1 MSIKNY
7 YNLARHILFPICRSI
22 TGHGTRETLKT
33 IKNEFPQLKIHH
45 VNSGTKV
52 FDWKVPP
59 EWNIRNAYILDK
71 KGTKVIDFKKNNLH
85 LVNYSIPVNKILRK
99 REVLKRIHINTK
111 ILNAIPYI
119 TSYYKKYWGFCCTYY
134 EKKKIQENYNTND
147 KFKIV
152 VDSSLKKNG
161 KLSYGELIIPGKS
174 KQEILI
180 STYICHPSMANNE
193 LSGPIVAMALIKY
206 FLKKKKLNK
215 TLRFLFIPETIG
227 SITFLNQN
235 LKYLKEN
242 LIGGYNLSCIGD
254 NRMHSCMLSKYGNTL
269 SDHSLIEAYKKLK
282 IKPKTYNFLNRGS
295 DERQYNS
302 PGIDLPI
309 ASIFRTKYG
318 EYPEYHTSLDN
329 FNVVSIK
336 GLRGGF
342 LVAKLSIEILIKK
355 IIPKS
360 KILCEP
366 NMSRRKLYPT
376 LSNNK
381 KNQSTRNFMNF
392 IAYSDGKNDLQTIA
406 KYIEKNY
413 STAKK
418 IYKILKIKKLVE

>member
-1 MSIKNY
+1 
-7 YNLARHILFPICRSI
+7 
-22 TGHGTRETLKT
+22 
-33 IKNEFPQLKIHH
+33 
-45 VNSGTKV
+45 
-52 FDWKVPP
+52 
-59 EWNIRNAYILDK
+59 
-71 KGTKVIDFKKNNLH
+71 
-85 LVNYSIPVNKILRK
+85 
-99 REVLKRIHINTK
+99 
-111 ILNAIPYI
+111 
-119 TSYYKKYWGFCCTYY
+119 
-134 EKKKIQENYNTND
+134 
-147 KFKIV
+147 
-152 VDSSLKKNG
+152 
-161 KLSYGELIIPGKS
+161 
-174 KQEILI
+174 
-180 STYICHPSMANNE
+180 
-193 LSGPIVAMALIKY
+193 
-206 FLKKKKLNK
+206 
-215 TLRFLFIPETIG
+215 
-227 SITFLNQN
+227 
-235 LKYLKEN
+235 
-242 LIGGYNLSCIGD
+242 
-254 NRMHSCMLSKYGNTL
+254 
-269 SDHSLIEAYKKLK
+269 LK

-342 LVAKLSIEILIKK
+342 LVAKTSIEILIKK